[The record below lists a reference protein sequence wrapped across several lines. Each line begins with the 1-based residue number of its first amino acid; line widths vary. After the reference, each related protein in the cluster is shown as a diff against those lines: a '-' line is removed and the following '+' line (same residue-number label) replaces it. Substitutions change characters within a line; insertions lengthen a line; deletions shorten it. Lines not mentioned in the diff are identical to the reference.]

1 MENVCSTSL
10 GKGCGSLRPDQEIT
24 AVAAVVIDVVVRG
37 FEGRAKGSIM
47 RERACEE
54 VQAGRE
60 YVDGGAAGGGRER
73 REKEDDGGGGGGV
86 HAISGF
92 RGRQAVRQG
101 KATAG
106 ARSEDGEG
114 DAMLRP
120 TVADASSF
128 PYLLAMMEGI
138 AIV

>member
-1 MENVCSTSL
+1 M
-10 GKGCGSLRPDQEIT
+10 
-24 AVAAVVIDVVVRG
+24 
-37 FEGRAKGSIM
+37 
-47 RERACEE
+47 
-54 VQAGRE
+54 QAGRE

-73 REKEDDGGGGGGV
+73 REKEDGGGGGGV

-101 KATAG
+101 KARAG

-120 TVADASSF
+120 TVAEGQLFSE
-128 PYLLAMMEGI
+128 LLAEI
-138 AIV
+138 EIILVA

>member
-1 MENVCSTSL
+1 
-10 GKGCGSLRPDQEIT
+10 
-24 AVAAVVIDVVVRG
+24 
-37 FEGRAKGSIM
+37 M

-73 REKEDDGGGGGGV
+73 REKEDGGGGGV

-128 PYLLAMMEGI
+128 SYLLVMMEGN

>member
-1 MENVCSTSL
+1 M
-10 GKGCGSLRPDQEIT
+10 T
-24 AVAAVVIDVVVRG
+24 AAR
-37 FEGRAKGSIM
+37 R
-47 RERACEE
+47 
-54 VQAGRE
+54 
-60 YVDGGAAGGGRER
+60 AGGGRER
-73 REKEDDGGGGGGV
+73 REKEDGGGGV

-128 PYLLAMMEGI
+128 PYLLAMMEGN

>member
-1 MENVCSTSL
+1 M
-10 GKGCGSLRPDQEIT
+10 T
-24 AVAAVVIDVVVRG
+24 AA
-37 FEGRAKGSIM
+37 
-47 RERACEE
+47 
-54 VQAGRE
+54 
-60 YVDGGAAGGGRER
+60 R
-73 REKEDDGGGGGGV
+73 REEGGSAGKRRTTDGGGGGGV

-101 KATAG
+101 KARAG

-128 PYLLAMMEGI
+128 SDLLAMMEGI

>member
-1 MENVCSTSL
+1 
-10 GKGCGSLRPDQEIT
+10 
-24 AVAAVVIDVVVRG
+24 
-37 FEGRAKGSIM
+37 M

-54 VQAGRE
+54 VQAGREYRE

-73 REKEDDGGGGGGV
+73 REKEDDGGGGGV